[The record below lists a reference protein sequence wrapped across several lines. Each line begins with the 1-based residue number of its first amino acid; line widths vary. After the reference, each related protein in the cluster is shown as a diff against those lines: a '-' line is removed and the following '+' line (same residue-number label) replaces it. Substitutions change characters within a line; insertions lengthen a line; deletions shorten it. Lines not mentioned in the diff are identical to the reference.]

1 MGKGEANGG
10 GDGMAVGPMGVES
23 DRGWRGIVPNK
34 HTKQLHS
41 KNSAQFYVVRRI
53 HAAPAIP
60 ACHKRPFA
68 CIWPLNGQTAANRA
82 KPSPPSRSPLNLSP
96 DQKFP

>member
-10 GDGMAVGPMGVES
+10 GDGMAVEPMGVES
-23 DRGWRGIVPNK
+23 DRGWRGRVPNK
-34 HTKQLHS
+34 HTKQLHN
-41 KNSAQFYVVRRI
+41 KNSAQFYVVRPI
-53 HAAPAIP
+53 HASPAIP

-68 CIWPLNGQTAANRA
+68 RIWPRNGQTAVNRA

-96 DQKFP
+96 DKKFP